1 MNTAWLTNRTF
12 PAFGDLTEPRYL
24 CLCNLETHVS
34 RWSKGAVDY
43 FGLPDEY
50 IEHAGTLLLD
60 YIHPDDQE
68 AFTGNIRSILAG
80 NEPTQPVQCRV
91 RNKKGHYVNC
101 SCQSQLIPGE
111 PGEPDLLAATID
123 NHGITGNIDAT
134 TQLYNIYEFRK
145 AMYQITGFHKDTLV
159 MIVGLNQYSM
169 VNSVYGYSFGNRVLR
184 AFGQML
190 KDLVG
195 NQGIV
200 YRMDG
205 SKFSLRLFQGTE
217 ALAQELYAQIQQQAR
232 SHIVVDGHHI
242 PLGVSGG
249 AMLVNQETGRDACI
263 RANITHAQERS
274 KRECHSE
281 LVFLHPDED
290 GCTTLDTVKRN
301 EVIRQ
306 SVLNGCQGFY
316 LRYQP
321 LVNAQTG
328 RFKGMEALLRWRNDI
343 YGELAPGA
351 FIQWLE
357 QDDCF
362 LELGNWILRQSMT
375 DALPLVKAHPEF
387 ILSVNV
393 SYPQMERSDFLD
405 NFTQIL
411 EQTGFPPQNLYIEL
425 TERSNPQDITRL
437 RRELDYFRQKGVKIA
452 LDDFGTGS
460 ASLNLLRQLPIN
472 RLKIDHQF
480 VANIQ
485 TNRTDEIIVESVI
498 DSANKLGIS
507 VCVEG
512 IETQQLRDYVQ
523 KYNVDTLQGYY
534 YSRPV
539 DIQRFRALMG
549 A

>member
-1 MNTAWLTNRTF
+1 MNKAWLTSRTF
-12 PAFGDLTEPRYL
+12 STFGDLTEPRYL
-24 CLCNLETHVS
+24 YLCNLETHVS

-43 FGLPDEY
+43 FGLPGEY
-50 IEHAGTLLLD
+50 IEHAETLLLD

-68 AFTGNIRSILAG
+68 VFTHSIQSVLAG
-80 NEPTQPVQCRV
+80 NKPTQPVQYRV

-101 SCQSQLIPGE
+101 SCQGEVIPGA
-111 PGEPDLLAATID
+111 PGEPDLFAGTID

-145 AMYQITGFHKDTLV
+145 AMNQTTGSHQDALV

-169 VNSVYGYSFGNRVLR
+169 VNSVYGYSFGNRVLK
-184 AFGQML
+184 AFGQLL

-217 ALAQELYAQIQQQAR
+217 ALAYELYAQIQQQAR

-249 AMLVNQETGRDACI
+249 AMLVNQETRRDSCI
-263 RANITHAQERS
+263 RANITYAQERS

-281 LVFLHPDED
+281 LVFLHPDKD

-301 EVIRQ
+301 ETIRQ

-328 RFKGMEALLRWRNDI
+328 RIKGVEALLRWRNDT
-343 YGELAPGA
+343 YGELAPGQ

-357 QDDCF
+357 QNDCF
-362 LELGNWILRQSMT
+362 FELGNWILRQAMT
-375 DALPLVKAHPEF
+375 DALPLVKEHPEF
-387 ILSVNV
+387 LLSVNV
-393 SYPQMERSDFLD
+393 TYSQIERSDFLG

-411 EQTGFPPQNLYIEL
+411 EQTGFPPENLYIEL
-425 TERSNPQDITRL
+425 TERTNPQDITNL
-437 RRELDYFRQKGVKIA
+437 RRELDYFSQKGVKIA

-460 ASLNLLRQLPIN
+460 ASLNLLRQLPID
-472 RLKIDHQF
+472 RLKIDSQF
-480 VANIQ
+480 VAHIQ

-512 IETQQLRDYVQ
+512 IETEQLRDYVQ

-539 DIQRFRALMG
+539 DIRQVQALLG